1 METQLLRESE
11 IYPSGEV
18 LKNAMGNSYA
28 VFEKL
33 TETVTGEEYGLNIVW
48 NYYKD
53 GKAWLCKVCYKK
65 KTIFWLSVW
74 EKIFKVAFYFTEKT
88 SQGVMELDIENNIKE
103 TFKQNKHIGRLIP
116 LVINV
121 DRLEQVKDVIKISE
135 YKMLLK

>member
-48 NYYKD
+48 NYYK
-53 GKAWLCKVCYKK
+53 
-65 KTIFWLSVW
+65 VW
-74 EKIFKVAFYFTEKT
+74 
-88 SQGVMELDIENNIKE
+88 
-103 TFKQNKHIGRLIP
+103 
-116 LVINV
+116 
-121 DRLEQVKDVIKISE
+121 KISKA
-135 YKMLLK
+135 YAG